1 GRHSG
6 NDDFARSVG
15 QARALIAYPVD
26 APWGRSPAVSV
37 ASSGAEYSDEARA
50 SLRSARATRY
60 TLNAAALSPSPC
72 LSPWAVPCLWQ
83 LLRLPQGGR
92 HREGAQLAVE
102 VTARVALAARPAAVH
117 RVVHPEAARGAPGSG
132 AEVHRVVHPEAA
144 RLSAR
149 EDVPAP
155 GVGPAAQE
163 VAHPADLAAR
173 LSAL

>member
-1 GRHSG
+1 
-6 NDDFARSVG
+6 
-15 QARALIAYPVD
+15 
-26 APWGRSPAVSV
+26 
-37 ASSGAEYSDEARA
+37 
-50 SLRSARATRY
+50 
-60 TLNAAALSPSPC
+60 LNAAALSPSPC

-132 AEVHRVVHPEAA
+132 AAVHRVVHPEAARGAPVAGAPVHQGVHPPPAGAGPGSRAEVLLAVLRAAVHRGAPSSRALPGLVGPAAA

-155 GVGPAAQE
+155 GVDPAAQE
-163 VAHPADLAAR
+163 VAHPADLAA
-173 LSAL
+173 